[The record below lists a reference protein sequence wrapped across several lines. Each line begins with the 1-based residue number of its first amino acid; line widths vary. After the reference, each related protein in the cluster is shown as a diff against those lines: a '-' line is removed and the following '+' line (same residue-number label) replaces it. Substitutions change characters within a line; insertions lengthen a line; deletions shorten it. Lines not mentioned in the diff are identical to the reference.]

1 MDEWELGLCSDQVI
15 QCVSRHPCLSLDN
28 NFNTHLSLVQPVTL
42 TTEEGGPRMTDSY
55 CYEMLSM
62 VMALS
67 GSSVGRLYLAQQYGL
82 LKVDLLCSLLA
93 PSGGQGVLISVCLFD
108 FLSEKKMVR
117 LVVIKAI

>member
-1 MDEWELGLCSDQVI
+1 MAAISAEAQCFMDEWELGLCSDQVI
-15 QCVSRHPCLSLDN
+15 LNLSLVSN
-28 NFNTHLSLVQPVTL
+28 PNTNLSLVQPVTL

-93 PSGGQGVLISVCLFD
+93 PSGGQGVLVSVCLFG
-108 FLSEKKMVR
+108 FLS
-117 LVVIKAI
+117 